1 MNKLLLMVLIFTT
14 TVFASAFK
22 VDSVHSKI
30 SFKVKHLMITNVYGT
45 FSKYDAI
52 IDYDEKTKKF
62 NTLSAKVD
70 INSISTENAKRDKH
84 LRSKDF
90 FHVREYPLMSF
101 QLLSLNEDEA
111 IAELTI
117 KGITQKVS
125 FELENNGTI
134 KDPRGNTRLGF
145 SLEAKISRKSFNLS
159 WNKVLEA
166 GSVVVGDKIK
176 IMVDIEAVKQK

>member
-1 MNKLLLMVLIFTT
+1 MNKILLLVLIFTS

-45 FSKYDAI
+45 FSNYSTS
-52 IDYDEKTKKF
+52 IDYDENSKQF
-62 NTLSAKVD
+62 STLNASVD
-70 INSISTENAKRDKH
+70 VNSISTENAKRDKH

-90 FHVREYPLMSF
+90 FDVINHPNMSF
-101 QLLSLNEDEA
+101 KLISIDGDEA
-111 IAELTI
+111 LAELTI
-117 KGITQKVS
+117 KGITQKIS

-134 KDPRGNTRLGF
+134 KDPWGNTRLGF
-145 SLEAKISRKSFNLS
+145 SLEAKISRKSYNLS
-159 WNKVLEA
+159 WNKVLET

-176 IMVDIEAVKQK
+176 IMVDIEAIKQK